1 MVPKSPKRIWCC
13 LHNHLSWTHFHLL
26 ISRFLSIHLI
36 HLRQHYYFSL
46 FHLDPYH
53 AQRSVEGNFHD
64 TNNINQNFSSEP
76 SQPYFDFSV
85 TRNITTRVGQTAFLH
100 CRVED
105 LGDKL
110 VRKCYLMSLC
120 VTVPFFSF
128 LLLWSFVNIHLMYDA
143 FLCCLYDS
151 CYCVKIIFSLFPGQ
165 WSLSSAR

>member
-26 ISRFLSIHLI
+26 ISLSYLWIHLI
-36 HLRQHYYFSL
+36 HLFILCFVYIY
-46 FHLDPYH
+46 LDPYH
-53 AQRSVEGNFHD
+53 AQRSVEGSFHD
-64 TNNINQNFSSEP
+64 SNNINQNFSSEP

-110 VRKCYLMSLC
+110 VRQHYLMSLC
-120 VTVPFFSF
+120 VTVPFFVAISAPLVIHEHSF
-128 LLLWSFVNIHLMYDA
+128 DVWCVCCAVLFV
-143 FLCCLYDS
+143 
-151 CYCVKIIFSLFPGQ
+151 
-165 WSLSSAR
+165 